1 MKKVVI
7 ALSGG
12 VDSSVSAYLLKKK
25 GYEVIGIFM
34 YNWSNNNCMWED
46 IRDAML
52 ISNKL
57 KIPFYVLDL
66 RKEYRK
72 GVINYMYEGYKK
84 GITPNPD
91 IICNEKIKFGVF
103 LKKALKL
110 KVDYIATGH
119 YVRKKEIN
127 KEKKYCIL
135 SGKDEIKDQSY
146 FLCRLNQYQLSKSLF
161 PLGNMT
167 KKEVR
172 ELAIKLKFYNAYKKD
187 SQGLCFVGKIKLIKF
202 LQKKIKQKIGDIY
215 YIYSKKKKNIKNIK
229 NENEY
234 ENIYNYKIIGK
245 HYGNYYFTIGQRK
258 HLNIKGYKYPLF
270 LFYKNKNRNILYVCK
285 KNHKELYKKFIF
297 IKKNTIHWIR
307 KKYILNLIKKKKGK
321 IKVMCKIRYNQKMEK
336 ASLLFNNLGV
346 LVKFDKNQ
354 FAVTPGQF
362 IVWYIN
368 KELIGS
374 GII

>member
-12 VDSSVSAYLLKKK
+12 VDSSVSAYLLKNM

-57 KIPFYVLDL
+57 NIPFYVFDL

-91 IICNEKIKFGVF
+91 IICNEKIKFGIF

-110 KVDYIATGH
+110 NVDYIATGH
-119 YVRKKEIN
+119 YVRKKIIYNN
-127 KEKKYCIL
+127 KKKIYCLL
-135 SGKDEIKDQSY
+135 SGKDVKKDQSY

-161 PLGNMT
+161 PLGNLT

-172 ELAIKLKFYNAYKKD
+172 KIALKLNFYNAYKKD
-187 SQGLCFVGKIKLIKF
+187 SQGLCFVGKIKLINF
-202 LQKKIKQKIGDIY
+202 LQKKIKKKIGNIY
-215 YIYSKKKKNIKNIK
+215 YISSKKKKNIN
-229 NENEY
+229 NDNEY
-234 ENIYNYKIIGK
+234 EKIYNSKIIGK

-285 KNHKELYKKFIF
+285 KNHKELYKKFIL

-307 KKYILNLIKKKKGK
+307 KKYILNLIKKNKGK
-321 IKVMCKIRYNQKMEK
+321 IKVMCKIRYNQNMEK
-336 ASLLFNNLGV
+336 AILYFNNLGI
-346 LVKFDKNQ
+346 LVNFYNYQ

>member
-12 VDSSVSAYLLKKK
+12 VDSSVSAYLLKKM

-57 KIPFYVLDL
+57 KIPFYVFDL

-91 IICNEKIKFGVF
+91 IICNEKIKFGIF

-119 YVRKKEIN
+119 YVRKKKIYN
-127 KEKKYCIL
+127 KKKIIYCLL
-135 SGKDEIKDQSY
+135 SGKDKKKDQSY

-161 PLGNMT
+161 PLGNLT

-172 ELAIKLKFYNAYKKD
+172 KLALKLKFYNAYKKD
-187 SQGLCFVGKIKLIKF
+187 K
-202 LQKKIKQKIGDIY
+202 
-215 YIYSKKKKNIKNIK
+215 
-229 NENEY
+229 
-234 ENIYNYKIIGK
+234 ENI
-245 HYGNYYFTIGQRK
+245 
-258 HLNIKGYKYPLF
+258 
-270 LFYKNKNRNILYVCK
+270 
-285 KNHKELYKKFIF
+285 
-297 IKKNTIHWIR
+297 
-307 KKYILNLIKKKKGK
+307 
-321 IKVMCKIRYNQKMEK
+321 
-336 ASLLFNNLGV
+336 
-346 LVKFDKNQ
+346 
-354 FAVTPGQF
+354 
-362 IVWYIN
+362 
-368 KELIGS
+368 
-374 GII
+374 